1 MTSFICRWYLN
12 LSLNQLKSNNITII
26 LHVIIV
32 ISCLRSF
39 VSHAV
44 LYNQNGVL
52 LYYREGTM
60 KQHRRKLGIQ
70 KWSPITTRSGAKTK
84 RNHQGSFH
92 RIVPPTPLHSVSF
105 NIILYGDYWCC
116 VLCIN
121 VKFIRLQ
128 LFFFL
133 LLWFQQ
139 YFRTSNFV
147 DLMKFIFSR
156 KCKFMDYDCV
166 SRLSHDIGVQSNF
179 RLVLLVFPF
188 DPIDSN
194 WISKLG

>member
-1 MTSFICRWYLN
+1 M
-12 LSLNQLKSNNITII
+12 
-26 LHVIIV
+26 IIV

-44 LYNQNGVL
+44 WYNQNGVL

-84 RNHQGSFH
+84 RNHQRSFH

-116 VLCIN
+116 VLCLLGYN
-121 VKFIRLQ
+121 
-128 LFFFL
+128 FFFL

-139 YFRTSNFV
+139 YFWTSNFV

-156 KCKFMDYDCV
+156 KCKFMDYDSV
-166 SRLSHDIGVQSNF
+166 SRLSYDIGVQSNF

-194 WISKLG
+194 

>member
-44 LYNQNGVL
+44 WYNQNGVL

-60 KQHRRKLGIQ
+60 KQHRRKPDIQ
-70 KWSPITTRSGAKTK
+70 KWNPITTRSGAKTK
-84 RNHQGSFH
+84 KTHQGSFH

-121 VKFIRLQ
+121 VKFIRFQ
-128 LFFFL
+128 LFFL

-139 YFRTSNFV
+139 YYRTSNFV
-147 DLMKFIFSR
+147 DLMKCTISR
-156 KCKFMDYDCV
+156 KCKFMDYDSV
-166 SRLSHDIGVQSNF
+166 SRLSYDIGVQSNF

>member
-1 MTSFICRWYLN
+1 M
-12 LSLNQLKSNNITII
+12 
-26 LHVIIV
+26 IIV
-32 ISCLRSF
+32 IPCLRSF
-39 VSHAV
+39 VLHAV
-44 LYNQNGVL
+44 WYNQNGVL

-60 KQHRRKLGIQ
+60 KQHRRKPGIQ

-105 NIILYGDYWCC
+105 NIIFYGDYWCC

-128 LFFFL
+128 LFFL

-147 DLMKFIFSR
+147 DLIKFIFSR
-156 KCKFMDYDCV
+156 KCKFMDYDYV
-166 SRLSHDIGVQSNF
+166 SRLSYDVGVQSNF

-188 DPIDSN
+188 DPIDSS

>member
-1 MTSFICRWYLN
+1 M
-12 LSLNQLKSNNITII
+12 
-26 LHVIIV
+26 IIV
-32 ISCLRSF
+32 IPCLRSF
-39 VSHAV
+39 VLHAV
-44 LYNQNGVL
+44 WYKQNGVL

-92 RIVPPTPLHSVSF
+92 RVVPPPPTPLHSVSF

-128 LFFFL
+128 LFFL

-147 DLMKFIFSR
+147 DLMKCTISR
-156 KCKFMDYDCV
+156 KCKFMDYDSV
-166 SRLSHDIGVQSNF
+166 SRLSYDIGVQSNF
-179 RLVLLVFPF
+179 CLVLLVFPF
-188 DPIDSN
+188 DPIDS
-194 WISKLG
+194 S

>member
-1 MTSFICRWYLN
+1 MTSFICRWYLT
-12 LSLNQLKSNNITII
+12 LSLNQFKSNNITII

-32 ISCLRSF
+32 IPCLRSF
-39 VSHAV
+39 VLHAV
-44 LYNQNGVL
+44 WYKQNGVL

-121 VKFIRLQ
+121 VKFIRFQ
-128 LFFFL
+128 LFFL

-166 SRLSHDIGVQSNF
+166 SRLSYDIGVQSNF
-179 RLVLLVFPF
+179 CLVLLVFPF
-188 DPIDSN
+188 DPIDSS
-194 WISKLG
+194 WISKFG